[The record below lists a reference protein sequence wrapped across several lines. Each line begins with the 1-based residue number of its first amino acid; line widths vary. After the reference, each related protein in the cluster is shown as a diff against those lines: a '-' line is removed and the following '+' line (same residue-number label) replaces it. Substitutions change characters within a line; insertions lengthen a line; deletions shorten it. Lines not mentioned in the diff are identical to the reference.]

1 MLVASSNIDGGHKLK
16 RFFQLV
22 TALLLAAP
30 LLVAQDTNIHRE
42 GDAWAREI
50 TGSLGAAKNIRIKV
64 DVGNVRVEGGSQDIS
79 YVIHNRAYTDSE
91 NRARREFD
99 AYKISTYVRG
109 DTAWVVAEWE
119 GGSPHKFS
127 ADFVIRVP
135 RATEAVKLETE
146 GGNIS
151 TTAIAGRVEAES
163 GGGSIHLDDIGGAVT
178 AETGGGSIDAG
189 NTGGDLRLHTGGGSI
204 RIDSAKGKIIAES
217 GGGSVM
223 VTSGMQG
230 ASLETGGGSI
240 QVEKCNG
247 KVKASTGGGSIDLGD
262 IGGPADIDTG
272 GGSIRLN
279 SAKGFVRANT
289 GGGTI
294 ELNGVPSAHAET
306 GAGGIIVKFISS
318 NGERNDSI
326 LETGAG
332 DITVYLPSDL
342 HISVRAAIEAAN
354 GHNIRSDFPDI
365 HVSSEGG
372 DWGPK
377 TVTAEGNLNGGGPV
391 LKVRTTTGDIRFRLS
406 H

>member
-1 MLVASSNIDGGHKLK
+1 MKKV
-16 RFFQLV
+16 FQIV

-30 LLVAQDTNIHRE
+30 LLAAQETSVRRE

-50 TGSLGAAKNIRIKV
+50 TGSLGAAKNLQIKV
-64 DVGNVRVEGGSQDIS
+64 EVGNVRVEGGAQDIS
-79 YVIHNRAYTDSE
+79 YVIRNRAYTESE
-91 NRARREFD
+91 SKARHQFD
-99 AYKISTYVRG
+99 AYKVSTYVRG

-119 GGSPHKFS
+119 GGSPRKFA
-127 ADFVIRVP
+127 ADFLIKVP
-135 RATEAVKLETE
+135 RSIEQVKLETE
-146 GGNIS
+146 GGNI
-151 TTAIAGRVEAES
+151 AADGLAGRVEAES
-163 GGGSIHLDDIGGAVT
+163 GGGSIHLDDIGGAT
-178 AETGGGSIDAG
+178 NAETGGGSIEVG
-189 NTGGDLRLHTGGGSI
+189 NTSGDLSLHTGGGSI
-204 RIDSAKGKIIAES
+204 KIDSAKGKIIAES
-217 GGGSVM
+217 GGGSVILL
-223 VTSGMQG
+223 SGMQG

-262 IGGPADIDTG
+262 IGGPAEIDTG
-272 GGSIRLN
+272 GGSIHLS

-289 GGGTI
+289 GGGSI
-294 ELNGVPSAHAET
+294 ELNGVPSARAET
-306 GAGGIIVKFISS
+306 GAGGIEVKFVSS
-318 NGERNDSI
+318 SGERNDSL

-342 HISVRAAIEAAN
+342 HISVRASIEVAN
-354 GHNIRSDFPDI
+354 GHSIHSDFPNI

-391 LKVRTTTGDIRFRLS
+391 LKVRTTTGDITFRLN